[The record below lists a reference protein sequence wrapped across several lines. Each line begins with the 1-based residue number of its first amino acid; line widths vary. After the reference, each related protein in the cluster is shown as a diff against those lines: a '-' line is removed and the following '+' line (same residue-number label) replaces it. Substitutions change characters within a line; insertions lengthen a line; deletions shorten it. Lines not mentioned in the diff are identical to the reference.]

1 MERRFSKETSWD
13 KKNSSFITT
22 SIQKQM
28 VPTGN
33 NNRQLISSQPEP
45 VPDVAD
51 LLDDWFFG
59 NVTNR
64 ELSNNKGHNPY
75 TPTTTTTRR
84 FVEDIDDEGGSKEQN
99 RNSKLTQEWLH
110 EAKRLVSA
118 SPARTCDS
126 PRRLVGSPRFAS
138 AGGSRDFLDR
148 RDPLSR
154 SARRYRAVESFSGE
168 ILSKS
173 ARHSRKKSETIE
185 LTRPT
190 AEASPASAVHQWF
203 SNIFNPHHHQQ
214 QQERQQLQQHQQEQ
228 QQQQQ
233 ESSDSDQPDSI
244 PLQPPR
250 HAIVR
255 KSRFRDN
262 LSTST
267 DTSTKPNLS
276 RRTFKSNNSVP
287 GSPKVLSPPRNLIES
302 VHRRTNSSSTCAL
315 PEIQL
320 LVSPPKNLLE
330 STHRRSISS
339 STCSLNKFSLRPDS
353 SRNNIKEV
361 VEGHGYRDLNGFL
374 EEQRSSIAR
383 ISNGDSDD
391 QAKFVLSGS
400 SNSTSSMVAAICYAW
415 LLANTSKYNTGKGD
429 ATSQVV
435 VVPVMNM
442 KRNCMW
448 MQKQVAW
455 LFHHVGIDATSL
467 LFSDEVDL
475 ETLTMRKQLSMVVV
489 GQDVLRANDEV
500 GSQCTI
506 LTDNYCEDAYDL
518 LQVPI
523 LRNLLLAGILLDT
536 QNLNST
542 AKLCTNRDAEAVQ
555 LLLVGS
561 STNYRNA
568 LFDLLM
574 QEQRDS
580 SFVEALRQN
589 YGKSPSKS
597 DNENGGTTEKRA
609 SAKTTISQITTKNT
623 NDARNVK
630 TVGVSPKLGTL
641 YPHFLSTAFYA
652 HNVILHGSL
661 YIRSIVVLITAPAR
675 TPEENRGKNKFFLAK
690 WFGLGPKS

>member
-1 MERRFSKETSWD
+1 METRFSKESSWD
-13 KKNSSFITT
+13 KKNSSSTTT

-28 VPTGN
+28 VSTGI
-33 NNRQLISSQPEP
+33 NNRQLISSQ
-45 VPDVAD
+45 PDVAD

-64 ELSNNKGHNPY
+64 ELGNNKDHNPN
-75 TPTTTTTRR
+75 TPTPRR
-84 FVEDIDDEGGSKEQN
+84 FEEDTDDEGGNREQK

-118 SPARTCDS
+118 RTCDS
-126 PRRLVGSPRFAS
+126 PTRLVGSPRFAS
-138 AGGSRDFLDR
+138 AGGGSRDFLDR

-154 SARRYRAVESFSGE
+154 SARRHRAVESFSGE

-173 ARHSRKKSETIE
+173 ARHSRNKSETIE
-185 LTRPT
+185 LSKPT

-203 SNIFNPHHHQQ
+203 SNIFNPHHNQQ
-214 QQERQQLQQHQQEQ
+214 R
-228 QQQQQ
+228 QQ
-233 ESSDSDQPDSI
+233 ESSDNDQPDSV
-244 PLQPPR
+244 LSKPPR
-250 HAIVR
+250 QPLVR

-262 LSTST
+262 LPTT
-267 DTSTKPNLS
+267 DTCTKPNLS

-287 GSPKVLSPPRNLIES
+287 GSPKVLSPPRNLVQS
-302 VHRRTNSSSTCAL
+302 VHRRTNSSSTCDL

-320 LVSPPKNLLE
+320 LLSPPRNLLE

-339 STCSLNKFSLRPDS
+339 STCSLDKFSLRPDS
-353 SRNNIKEV
+353 NIKEV
-361 VEGHGYRDLNGFL
+361 VEGHGFRDLNGFL
-374 EEQRSSIAR
+374 EEQRSNIAR
-383 ISNGDSDD
+383 ISNGDSGDA
-391 QAKFVLSGS
+391 QAKFVFSGS
-400 SNSTSSMVAAICYAW
+400 SNSTSSMVATICYAW
-415 LLANTSKYNTGKGD
+415 LLANTSKCNTDEGD

-448 MQKQVAW
+448 KQKQVAW

-467 LFSDEVDL
+467 LFSDEVKFLFLNFPEMDCIGL
-475 ETLTMRKQLSMVVV
+475 LVSVKQCSIFTLPSGIWNQVDVETLTMRKQLSIVVI
-489 GQDVLRANDEV
+489 GQDVLRANGEV

-518 LQVPI
+518 VQVPV
-523 LRNLLLAGILLDT
+523 LKNLLLAGILLDT

-574 QEQRDS
+574 QEQRDT
-580 SFVEALRQN
+580 SFLEALRQN
-589 YGKSPSKS
+589 YGKSPSRS
-597 DNENGGTTEKRA
+597 DHENGETTDKRV
-609 SAKTTISQITTKNT
+609 SAKTTISQISSKNE
-623 NDARNVK
+623 NDARYVNK
-630 TVGVSPKLGTL
+630 TVRVSPKL
-641 YPHFLSTAFYA
+641 
-652 HNVILHGSL
+652 
-661 YIRSIVVLITAPAR
+661 APAR
-675 TPEENRGKNKFFLAK
+675 TPEANRGKNKFFLAK

>member
-1 MERRFSKETSWD
+1 METRFSKESSWD
-13 KKNSSFITT
+13 KKNSSSTTT

-28 VPTGN
+28 VSTGI
-33 NNRQLISSQPEP
+33 NNRRLISSQ
-45 VPDVAD
+45 PDVAD

-64 ELSNNKGHNPY
+64 ELGNNKDHNPY
-75 TPTTTTTRR
+75 TPTPRR
-84 FVEDIDDEGGSKEQN
+84 FEEDTDDEGGNKEQK
-99 RNSKLTQEWLH
+99 KLTQEWVH

-126 PRRLVGSPRFAS
+126 PTRLVGSPRFAS
-138 AGGSRDFLDR
+138 AGGGSRDFLDR

-154 SARRYRAVESFSGE
+154 SARRHRAVESFSGE

-173 ARHSRKKSETIE
+173 ARHSRNKSETIE
-185 LTRPT
+185 LSKPT
-190 AEASPASAVHQWF
+190 AEASPASALHQRF
-203 SNIFNPHHHQQ
+203 SNIFNPQHNQQ
-214 QQERQQLQQHQQEQ
+214 R
-228 QQQQQ
+228 QQ
-233 ESSDSDQPDSI
+233 ESSDNDQPDSI
-244 PLQPPR
+244 ISKPPR
-250 HAIVR
+250 QPLVR
-255 KSRFRDN
+255 KSRFRDD
-262 LSTST
+262 LPTT
-267 DTSTKPNLS
+267 DTCTKPNLS

-287 GSPKVLSPPRNLIES
+287 SSPNVLSPPRNLIES

-320 LVSPPKNLLE
+320 LLSPPRNLFE

-339 STCSLNKFSLRPDS
+339 STCSLDKFSLRPDS
-353 SRNNIKEV
+353 NIKEV
-361 VEGHGYRDLNGFL
+361 VKGHGNRDLNGFL
-374 EEQRSSIAR
+374 DEQRSNIAR
-383 ISNGDSDD
+383 ISNGDSDAR
-391 QAKFVLSGS
+391 AKFVLSGS
-400 SNSTSSMVAAICYAW
+400 SNSTSSMVATICYAW
-415 LLANTSKYNTGKGD
+415 LLANTSKCNTDQGD
-429 ATSQVV
+429 ATWQVV

-448 MQKQVAW
+448 KQKQVAW
-455 LFHHVGIDATSL
+455 LFHHFGIDATSL
-467 LFSDEVDL
+467 LFSDEVDV
-475 ETLTMRKQLSMVVV
+475 EALTMRKQLSTVVT
-489 GQDVLRANDEV
+489 GQDVLRANGEV

-523 LRNLLLAGILLDT
+523 LKNLLLAGILLDT

-542 AKLCTNRDAEAVQ
+542 ATLCTNRDAEAVQ

-589 YGKSPSKS
+589 YGKSPSRS
-597 DNENGGTTEKRA
+597 DHENGETTDQRV
-609 SAKTTISQITTKNT
+609 STISGISNKNE
-623 NDARNVK
+623 NDARNVNK
-630 TVGVSPKLGTL
+630 TVRVSPKL
-641 YPHFLSTAFYA
+641 
-652 HNVILHGSL
+652 
-661 YIRSIVVLITAPAR
+661 APAR
-675 TPEENRGKNKFFLAK
+675 TPEANHGKNKFFLAK

>member
-1 MERRFSKETSWD
+1 METRFSKESSWD
-13 KKNSSFITT
+13 KKNSSSTTT

-28 VPTGN
+28 VPTGI
-33 NNRQLISSQPEP
+33 NNRQLISSQPEPVP

-64 ELSNNKGHNPY
+64 EVSNNKGHNPNA
-75 TPTTTTTRR
+75 PTIVTTRR
-84 FVEDIDDEGGSKEQN
+84 FEEDIDDEGGNKEQ
-99 RNSKLTQEWLH
+99 KLTQEWLH

-126 PRRLVGSPRFAS
+126 PTRLVGSPRFAS
-138 AGGSRDFLDR
+138 AGGGSRDFLDR

-154 SARRYRAVESFSGE
+154 SARRHRAVESFSGE

-173 ARHSRKKSETIE
+173 ARHSRNKSETIE
-185 LTRPT
+185 LSKPT

-203 SNIFNPHHHQQ
+203 SNIFNPHHNQQ
-214 QQERQQLQQHQQEQ
+214 R
-228 QQQQQ
+228 QQ
-233 ESSDSDQPDSI
+233 ESSDNDQPDSI
-244 PLQPPR
+244 LSKPPR
-250 HAIVR
+250 QPLVR
-255 KSRFRDN
+255 KSRFRHN
-262 LSTST
+262 LPTT
-267 DTSTKPNLS
+267 DTCTKPNLS

-302 VHRRTNSSSTCAL
+302 VHRRTNYSSTCAL

-320 LVSPPKNLLE
+320 LLSPPRNLLE

-339 STCSLNKFSLRPDS
+339 STCSLDKFSLRPDS
-353 SRNNIKEV
+353 NIKEV
-361 VEGHGYRDLNGFL
+361 VEGHGCRDLNGFL
-374 EEQRSSIAR
+374 EEQRSNIAR
-383 ISNGDSDD
+383 ISNGDSGDA
-391 QAKFVLSGS
+391 QAKFVFSGS
-400 SNSTSSMVAAICYAW
+400 SNSTSSMVATICYAW
-415 LLANTSKYNTGKGD
+415 LLANTSKCNADEGD

-448 MQKQVAW
+448 KQKQVAW

-467 LFSDEVDL
+467 LFSDEVDV
-475 ETLTMRKQLSMVVV
+475 ETLTMRKQLSIVVI
-489 GQDVLRANDEV
+489 GQDVLRANGEV

-518 LQVPI
+518 VQVPV
-523 LRNLLLAGILLDT
+523 LKNLLLAGILLDT

-574 QEQRDS
+574 QEQRDTA
-580 SFVEALRQN
+580 FLEALRQN
-589 YGKSPSKS
+589 YGKSPSRS
-597 DNENGGTTEKRA
+597 DHENGETTDKRV
-609 SAKTTISQITTKNT
+609 SAKTTISQISNKNE
-623 NDARNVK
+623 NDARNVNK
-630 TVGVSPKLGTL
+630 TVRVSPKL
-641 YPHFLSTAFYA
+641 
-652 HNVILHGSL
+652 
-661 YIRSIVVLITAPAR
+661 AR
-675 TPEENRGKNKFFLAK
+675 TPEANRGKNKFFLAK